1 MFVIVPIISC
11 PILRPAKAQ
20 RDKEMLG
27 VRCNISYIPL
37 DIVIATSITA
47 PNDPIS
53 TEAKNISLGGALK
66 THCFIFNTSTIG
78 ELNNNLSDTNT

>member
-1 MFVIVPIISC
+1 
-11 PILRPAKAQ
+11 
-20 RDKEMLG
+20 MLG

-53 TEAKNISLGGALK
+53 TEAKNISLGGGVKNSLF
-66 THCFIFNTSTIG
+66 HI
-78 ELNNNLSDTNT
+78 